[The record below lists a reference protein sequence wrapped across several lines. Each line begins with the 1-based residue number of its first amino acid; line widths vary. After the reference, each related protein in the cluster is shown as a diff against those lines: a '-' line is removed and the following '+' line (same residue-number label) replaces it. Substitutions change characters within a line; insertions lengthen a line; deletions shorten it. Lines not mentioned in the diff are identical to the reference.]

1 MKKFIPTYKLG
12 NKMNKS
18 VSTLL
23 STAALLIAT
32 SSIANAASPG
42 AYIGGGAGLS
52 GMEPVSDAQMV
63 SDSGLGARAFAGY
76 NFNRYFGLEGAYSSF
91 YKTTYQS
98 NDFQNVSID
107 YKLNALSLV
116 AKGYLPLSDANT
128 TNLYGL
134 VGVAQSYADIDAKYN
149 QVSLFSDSDSAIVPV
164 FGLGASHDF
173 NKHFTTALELS
184 VFGSREADIH
194 HFGIQRA
201 ALVTGNLAY
210 KF

>member
-1 MKKFIPTYKLG
+1 MKK
-12 NKMNKS
+12 S
-18 VSTLL
+18 VNVLL
-23 STAALLIAT
+23 STAALLVIT
-32 SSIANAASPG
+32 GGLANAASPG

-52 GMEPVSDAQMV
+52 GIEPVSDAQMV
-63 SDSGLGARAFAGY
+63 SDSGFGGRAFAGY

-91 YKTTYQS
+91 YKTTYQI
-98 NDFQNVSID
+98 NDFQNLSVD
-107 YKLNALSLV
+107 YNLNAFSVV

-134 VGVAQSYADIDAKYN
+134 VGMAQSYADVDAKYN
-149 QVSLFSDSDSAIVPV
+149 QISMFSDSDSAIVPV
-164 FGLGASHDF
+164 VGLGASHDF
-173 NKHFTTALELS
+173 NQHFTTALELS

-201 ALVTGNLAY
+201 ALVTANLAY